1 MKLVG
6 KPRLV
11 EITENDE
18 LLFTIGGRPIGYNNG
33 RLLWCFTDIERL
45 NQIKKAK
52 VAITSDDSILFSLGF
67 EPTVVGPEALKWD
80 DIALECLEDYHTDT
94 CHAKEA

>member
-6 KPRLV
+6 KPDLV

-18 LLFTIGGRPIGYNNG
+18 MLFTIGARPIGYNNA

-45 NQIKKAK
+45 NQIRKAK
-52 VAITSDDSILFSLGF
+52 VTISADDRVLFSLGF
-67 EPTVVGPEALKWD
+67 EPQAIRSNGLEWD
-80 DIALECLEDYHTDT
+80 EVALECLEDYHTEKSY
-94 CHAKEA
+94 AKEA